1 MVKISDVARHAD
13 VSPSTV
19 SYVLSGKR
27 SISEPTRRR
36 VLDSI
41 ATLGYHPQAGTRALP
56 GRCSNVI
63 ALVLPLH
70 PGLYVPVLMRIATAI
85 VTAARGYGH
94 DVLLLTQ
101 DEGAGGLYRAAG
113 SSLVD
118 AIIVMDVETHDERLP
133 ALAALR
139 LPSVLIGFPAERTG
153 LTCVDLDFE
162 AAGRASAEHLAATG
176 CRDIALIGPP
186 TEIYRRGTGFAQ
198 RTQAGFGRAA
208 RERGLRPVVWPCDPA
223 PGAVRATVTGLLEQR
238 PALDGVVV
246 HNASA
251 LALLLDAFRAAGR
264 RIGEDL
270 AVLAMC
276 PDDLAEQA
284 TPPLTSIAIP
294 TDELGRQA
302 AALLMAKLDDQPVP
316 GATLLA
322 PQLTIRAST
331 RAAGRPS
338 GG

>member
-1 MVKISDVARHAD
+1 M
-13 VSPSTV
+13 
-19 SYVLSGKR
+19 
-27 SISEPTRRR
+27 
-36 VLDSI
+36 
-41 ATLGYHPQAGTRALP
+41 
-56 GRCSNVI
+56 
-63 ALVLPLH
+63 
-70 PGLYVPVLMRIATAI
+70 
-85 VTAARGYGH
+85 
-94 DVLLLTQ
+94 
-101 DEGAGGLYRAAG
+101 
-113 SSLVD
+113 
-118 AIIVMDVETHDERLP
+118 
-133 ALAALR
+133 
-139 LPSVLIGFPAERTG
+139 LIGFPAERAG

-186 TEIYRRGTGFAQ
+186 PEIYRRGTGFAP

-208 RERGLRPVVWPCDPA
+208 REWGLRPVVWPCDPA

-294 TDELGRQA
+294 ADELGRQA

-331 RAAGRPS
+331 RRRGRPGPAAAEHAGAPPQRRLSTSRTSASSRS
-338 GG
+338 GVNGLVR